1 LRDAARFRARSTSH
15 TVAVSRRLHQHP
27 ACGGRGSGRREPF
40 SKTALQGHGLLRFV
54 HLDPSGLITSRGLRY
69 WMRGRRAIVRQAS
82 SWRLRSRLQRSHIS
96 RARPAAFAP
105 APRSS
110 SCANSCHW
118 RAAYERPRSTL
129 CCPSR
134 LGLRT
139 DGKRKKAVFGRRR
152 RMRQEQSSCWGRV
165 RTRTAAEQLLNAGP
179 MRLVAKEPSDRG
191 RVRDYGRGLLPI
203 TG

>member
-1 LRDAARFRARSTSH
+1 MRFGARNRDFSRPSFCEFFHTIRRFETSLE
-15 TVAVSRRLHQHP
+15 RL
-27 ACGGRGSGRREPF
+27 
-40 SKTALQGHGLLRFV
+40 K
-54 HLDPSGLITSRGLRY
+54 
-69 WMRGRRAIVRQAS
+69 
-82 SWRLRSRLQRSHIS
+82 
-96 RARPAAFAP
+96 
-105 APRSS
+105 
-110 SCANSCHW
+110 CANSCHW

-191 RVRDYGRGLLPI
+191 RVRDYG
-203 TG
+203 